1 MNIRFIT
8 LFILVLETLKIF
20 VFAFPSNET
29 DHQALL
35 FFKASI
41 TDDPLGALDSW
52 NNSIHFC
59 QWNGVTCSSKRERVT
74 ALDLTSQQLVG
85 TLSSHI
91 GNLSFVR
98 SIYLGDNKFHG
109 SIPNEIGRLFRLQYL
124 YLKYNSFQG
133 RFPTNISH
141 CVDIRN
147 ITMSGNHLEG
157 QLPTEF
163 AYWSKLYMFELEEN
177 YFTGSIPSS
186 IGNISSLNS
195 LCLSSNHLVGSI
207 PLEVAHHTKLQSLYL
222 GINNLS
228 GTVPPP
234 LYNMSSLYIVELLEN
249 GLEGTLPTD
258 LGFTLPKLQ
267 EFYIELNRFSG
278 PLPSSITNA
287 SNLIIFT
294 ISGNKITGP
303 IPMNFGSL
311 PSLEWLGL
319 GNNTLGDNQLPD
331 DWSFFNSLVNC
342 TRLYYLDFSENGL
355 RGEFPNSI
363 VNLSTDMQELY
374 LYRNHIH
381 GSIPR
386 EIGKLVNMI
395 VLSLFGNLLTGTI
408 PESIGELS
416 KLAKVSLSYNNISGV
431 IPTSISNVT
440 QLLLLAMA
448 SNKLQGT
455 MPSQLYNI
463 STLEKLTLDNNRLTG
478 VIPEDI
484 VFYSHCFILYL
495 SRNLFTGSLP
505 SQIGSLKQ
513 LVELDV
519 SDNNLTGNI
528 PASLGGCVMLEY
540 LSMEGNRFQVIGN
553 LELCGGIQALHL
565 RVCPV
570 RVSRNNKR
578 TFVLRKILILVLV
591 PLGIMLACLA
601 LICYQR
607 RNSKNLNN
615 PITILKHN
623 QFLKLSYQDLLL
635 ATNEF
640 SPTNQIGEGRY
651 GSVYKGVLRSVEHIV
666 AVKVLKVEVCGA
678 NKSFL
683 AECNTLRNIRH
694 RNLIKIITA
703 CSSTDFKGN
712 DFKALVFEY
721 MTNGSVEDWL
731 HPSPSHKGNERN
743 LTLLQRLNIAIDVA
757 LGVDYLHHHSHTNII
772 HSDIKP
778 SNILLDEEFVAHIGD
793 FGLARFSFATT
804 SDVEQAKIY
813 STGVCGTVGYVP
825 PEYGMFVEISREGDV
840 YSYGILVLEMFSGKR
855 PIENNILRD
864 GSINLHD
871 YVRKG
876 LPQRVMEIADP
887 CIVLD
892 QEERDSIVS
901 QPSSKATME
910 ECLASIFQVGILCS
924 EESPRKRIDISVAIN
939 RLQVTR
945 DKLLQRR
952 Q

>member
-222 GINNLS
+222 GINNL
-228 GTVPPP
+228 
-234 LYNMSSLYIVELLEN
+234 
-249 GLEGTLPTD
+249 
-258 LGFTLPKLQ
+258 
-267 EFYIELNRFSG
+267 
-278 PLPSSITNA
+278 
-287 SNLIIFT
+287 
-294 ISGNKITGP
+294 SGNKITGP

-540 LSMEGNRFQVIGN
+540 LSMEGNRFQGNIPSSFKALKSLVSLNLSHNNISGSIPSFFDGFVLIEFLDLSHNKLEGEVSKKGPFSNVSFFSVIGN